1 MNYPED
7 PKTQIEMQLHEQ
19 YAINSNAILGS
30 MLTLFVALLAVIGT
44 YGYVFLR
51 TESFQCVSCAEFTLA
66 DLRYTATAS
75 IFVLAIIAWLSIT
88 AGYRQRKEQFI
99 TDAIRKQ
106 YYTKEEFNKIYPQ
119 GYEPINKKWLIKPMT
134 FPYGTFFWISVFT
147 SVTII
152 LSLFLKSKP
161 GIYEE
166 KAGKVLITSI
176 IIVVFFIGVKLFLA
190 HRMYKKYER
199 NHKDKLLFIGEK
211 VNSKEK
217 KHCNI
222 IKIKFMK
229 HLNSIT
235 AKVKGLFSKFFAVLA
250 LMLVTVGA
258 YGTTYTDKAKS
269 TYRSSSID
277 LTDKKVTV
285 TMMRNG
291 TYKFVLSSVQI
302 NGYSGVLTLAD
313 FTINGVTGKD
323 NDDGSV
329 SYSYSG
335 NATTTNCSE
344 SILYGFTEGG
354 TMAVEMTGTSRN
366 GKLYMMLTISTVST
380 VYTFGEEITINKMVT
395 YTANA
400 TSSTNSG
407 TTLTAHK
414 NKVVKVVET
423 DNGIYKFVMEDVE
436 LCAENNSTLTI
447 GDFEING
454 VKGTIDSEGYVN
466 YSFDGN
472 AITTNVS
479 SSDYFESLSEGGKL
493 AVTLEG
499 KSKDGELYFVLKSE
513 LRRFTS
519 YSCSTLYRFYD
530 TGYYVYSFND
540 PVVEGDV
547 IGTDGYKS
555 TGSTFNNSFS
565 INLSSQKFVA
575 HIDLYTCKND
585 NENVLSIG
593 SSTSSSDSNAG
604 NIHLYYSPSTKTLL
618 CQYVYA
624 TNKYTAKLTDIEESM
639 TVELSEVYGLL
650 VNGTEAFNPSL
661 LTPLFEWSGPNPLL
675 CGSYGGSAK
684 SNATYKFFRKKDLP
698 YSPSTYTANAQE
710 VYDGVTLDLKNQTVR
725 IVQTAED
732 TYTVIYSNVILGT
745 TKIGNLTAKGVK
757 GTSEFDGY
765 VVYSFD
771 GNAVISNVD
780 TTNVVLAAYG
790 IKNGAT
796 LPFKIEGRSF
806 DGVLK
811 AKFTATFNKKDGE
824 IFFNGYSGTAS
835 LTTENYI
842 GYVTWSF
849 SSPAIFPAGNYRLF
863 DQTVKITKAD
873 DGTYTVVYK
882 NCCELGDFTAKG
894 VKGTTDADGN
904 TSYSFTGKA
913 TLTNVSERAVSRY
926 SLAEGQEMAFIMKGS
941 SNLNGELEAEFST
954 SLKNSPLIINYT
966 PFKTYIADAAINS
979 GDSVYNATDQI
990 VKIAKTAENT
1000 YIVLYK
1006 DLTIGSKN
1014 IGDFTFSDVTG
1025 TPDADGNIYYSCVSD
1040 NCDTFVGSSKNG
1052 KLVAKFAI
1060 NGYGEISYNG
1070 FAETSTDTYTA
1081 NVVRYNSYNGS
1092 LYVDKTQTVSIT
1104 ANNAGSYK
1112 FVYLLYTI
1120 DGVTKTKN
1128 SDGCES
1134 FVFNGKGKYYS
1145 YVKSV
1150 SLEAT
1155 RQDGIV
1161 HMALNEEIYFGADS
1175 YNFDATSTYN
1185 GNAVELTDQKLI
1197 IAKTANDTYKFIYK
1211 DLTLGSNK
1219 IGHFTA
1225 SGVKGTTDADGNL
1238 NFSYNGNATVTN
1250 VNSELSDYITEGGT
1264 LPFKIEGKLV
1274 NGSLIAKF
1282 TITYNGSE
1290 GIIRCGSYVYAG
1302 NAKSIFDGI
1311 AVDLNS
1317 QTVTIR
1323 EAAED
1328 TYTIVCKDFAVGLY
1342 RTDGIIYS
1350 LSPRIVNSKIGDFTV
1365 TGVKG
1370 TKDAEGY
1377 INYSFNGNATVT
1389 NVSSSFSDYIAE
1401 GGTLPFKIEGK
1412 SKDGSLVATFKTLF
1426 KDSECVIR
1434 FGYIYDAYTGNAKST
1449 YGETSADLTNQ
1460 TVEMTETGE
1469 NTYLVIYKDLTLGSD
1484 RIGDFIVDGVKGTK
1498 DAEGYINYSF
1508 NGSATV
1514 TNVNSSL
1521 SEHITGGDT
1530 LPFKMEGKSKE
1541 DSFVATFTT
1550 TFKDSEGVIRFGY
1563 SHTYTA
1569 NAKTTFYNP
1578 FSDISNQT
1586 VEITEMGND
1595 TYTVV
1600 YKGLVVEDCSS
1611 GDFTAEGVK
1620 GTKDAEGYIN
1630 YSFDGNAKTTNFP
1643 WWSIL
1648 AEGGSLPL
1656 KMIGK
1661 SKEGSLVAK
1670 FITKI
1675 DNKTGVVLYNGYKD
1689 ATYTANAKSTY
1700 DGNAV
1705 DLTGQI
1711 VEVTEMD
1718 NDTSIVVYK
1727 DLSLGTTRIGDVN
1740 FGSVTVTKDA
1750 GGYIN
1755 YSFEGEATVTNVNSE
1770 LSDYIT
1776 EGGTLPF
1783 KIEGKLVNGSL
1794 IAKFTITY
1802 NGSEGVI
1809 RYNGYDETYEP
1820 TVIIT
1825 AKNATREYGDANPT
1839 LEYEVTGGTLDGVPE
1854 LECTAAQS
1862 SPVGTYVITVKSGTV
1877 KNSNVTYVDG
1887 TLTVTKAPLVISA
1900 GTYSKK
1906 QGEVMP
1912 TFEASYSGF
1921 KNSETEE
1928 VLTKQPELTT
1938 TATETSEPGEY
1949 EVTVSGAEAENY
1961 SITYESGKLV
1971 VSASDP
1977 EPDPEPEERTDGTVV
1992 GTDGY
1997 QPAGESF
2004 VWNASIDWE
2013 TQRLVASIDV
2023 SGCTGKYEN
2032 LLSVGDKIEDWCGN
2046 HVHIYYTRNDAG
2058 TGGNV
2063 LVYYMNAIDAI
2074 SCATFDMDGDD
2085 LRIIISKKKGIT
2097 VNGKSFNYK
2106 FADYFTNGGDPITDT
2121 SGFYAALW
2129 ALSDIQVGSQEGGT
2143 RSNATYNY
2151 IRVQDL
2157 VSPTEPDPEPD
2168 PEPEERKDGTVIG
2181 TDGYQPAGASFV
2193 WNASIDWE
2201 TQKLVASIDVS
2212 TCLSSTTCENILS
2225 VGSDISSW
2233 ADGEKFHIYYTQS
2246 SKTLTIWY
2254 IDNWEYKIQH
2264 KEVSVSD
2271 DVLRV
2276 EISKEKGL
2284 VVNGEDFNDGNDVAT
2299 TYEELWKLSD
2309 IQVGSQEGVNRSNAT
2324 YNYIRVQDLIKP
2336 DVPTAINAAA
2346 LNGEAD
2352 IYTLSGVKVN
2362 ELQKGINI
2370 VRMNGKT
2377 MKIVKR

>member
-313 FTINGVTGKD
+313 FTINGVTGMD

-1290 GIIRCGSYVYAG
+1290 G
-1302 NAKSIFDGI
+1302 
-1311 AVDLNS
+1311 
-1317 QTVTIR
+1317 
-1323 EAAED
+1323 
-1328 TYTIVCKDFAVGLY
+1328 
-1342 RTDGIIYS
+1342 
-1350 LSPRIVNSKIGDFTV
+1350 
-1365 TGVKG
+1365 
-1370 TKDAEGY
+1370 
-1377 INYSFNGNATVT
+1377 
-1389 NVSSSFSDYIAE
+1389 
-1401 GGTLPFKIEGK
+1401 
-1412 SKDGSLVATFKTLF
+1412 
-1426 KDSECVIR
+1426 
-1434 FGYIYDAYTGNAKST
+1434 
-1449 YGETSADLTNQ
+1449 
-1460 TVEMTETGE
+1460 
-1469 NTYLVIYKDLTLGSD
+1469 
-1484 RIGDFIVDGVKGTK
+1484 
-1498 DAEGYINYSF
+1498 
-1508 NGSATV
+1508 
-1514 TNVNSSL
+1514 
-1521 SEHITGGDT
+1521 
-1530 LPFKMEGKSKE
+1530 
-1541 DSFVATFTT
+1541 
-1550 TFKDSEGVIRFGY
+1550 
-1563 SHTYTA
+1563 
-1569 NAKTTFYNP
+1569 
-1578 FSDISNQT
+1578 
-1586 VEITEMGND
+1586 
-1595 TYTVV
+1595 
-1600 YKGLVVEDCSS
+1600 
-1611 GDFTAEGVK
+1611 
-1620 GTKDAEGYIN
+1620 
-1630 YSFDGNAKTTNFP
+1630 
-1643 WWSIL
+1643 
-1648 AEGGSLPL
+1648 
-1656 KMIGK
+1656 
-1661 SKEGSLVAK
+1661 
-1670 FITKI
+1670 
-1675 DNKTGVVLYNGYKD
+1675 
-1689 ATYTANAKSTY
+1689 
-1700 DGNAV
+1700 
-1705 DLTGQI
+1705 
-1711 VEVTEMD
+1711 
-1718 NDTSIVVYK
+1718 
-1727 DLSLGTTRIGDVN
+1727 
-1740 FGSVTVTKDA
+1740 
-1750 GGYIN
+1750 
-1755 YSFEGEATVTNVNSE
+1755 
-1770 LSDYIT
+1770 
-1776 EGGTLPF
+1776 
-1783 KIEGKLVNGSL
+1783 
-1794 IAKFTITY
+1794 
-1802 NGSEGVI
+1802 VI